1 MKKWLLESIFFNYSK
16 KSEKFVKF
24 CQSAKIIMVKGN
36 TDKVKIMR
44 CTSAGDHVTETYRL

>member
-1 MKKWLLESIFFNYSK
+1 MKKWLLESRFFNYSK